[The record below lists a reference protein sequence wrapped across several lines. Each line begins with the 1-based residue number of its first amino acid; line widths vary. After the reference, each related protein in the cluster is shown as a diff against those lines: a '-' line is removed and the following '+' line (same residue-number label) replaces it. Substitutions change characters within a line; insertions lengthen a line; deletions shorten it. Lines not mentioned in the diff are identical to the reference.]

1 MTKSFMI
8 TKTSGKKEPFNIK
21 KFEKSLQKCGA
32 QPKAINRIC
41 KQIEK
46 IKPKTTKELH
56 RKAIQ
61 LLKKE
66 NLGVAARYNLKK
78 ALFELGPAGFPFE
91 KYIAELFRA
100 KGYQIK
106 LNQLMVGLCVNHEV
120 DIVVQQDQHHDMVEC
135 KFHSRMGK
143 KTDVKVA
150 MYVQA
155 RFEDIRAAWKKNPH
169 DTHQIHH
176 GWLATNT
183 QFTSEAIK
191 YGTCVG
197 LKLLGWN
204 YPKKGS
210 LPQLIDQLGMHPI
223 TALTTL
229 NARQKRE
236 FIHEGFV
243 LCSQALQY
251 TGILKKFGF
260 SDRKI
265 ANLVSE
271 AEAVCVS

>member
-1 MTKSFMI
+1 MI
-8 TKTSGKKEPFNIK
+8 TKTSGKKELFNIT
-21 KFEKSLQKCGA
+21 KFEKSLRNCGA
-32 QPKAINRIC
+32 KPNTINRIC
-41 KQIEK
+41 KQIQK
-46 IKPKTTKELH
+46 IKPQTTKELH
-56 RKAIQ
+56 RKTIQ

-66 NLGVAARYNLKK
+66 NLGIAARYNLKK

-91 KYIAELFRA
+91 KYVAELFKA
-100 KGYQIK
+100 KGYTTR

-120 DIVVQQDQHHDMVEC
+120 DIVVEQDKHHDMVEC

-143 KTDVKVA
+143 KTDIKVTL
-150 MYVQA
+150 YIQA
-155 RFEDIRAAWKKNPH
+155 RFEDICAAWEKNPH
-169 DTHQIHH
+169 DKHEIHH
-176 GWLATNT
+176 AWVATNT

-204 YPKKGS
+204 YPKKDN

-229 NARQKRE
+229 NKRQKKE

-243 LCSQALQY
+243 LCSQAPQY
-251 TGILKKFGF
+251 TGLLIKFGF
-260 SDRKI
+260 SDQKI

-271 AEAVCVS
+271 AEAVCELN